1 MTKVPQEKRV
11 ATVEELQHR
20 VTELERDRDHLLAVI
35 DIMEAV
41 SGSLHFVDILQS
53 ITRKLGDLYGLDRC
67 SIFLAERHGKAARLV
82 ASYEDPAIR
91 NYLVDLER
99 YPELKRTLRSGEV
112 VFIPDAASDPSL
124 KHIWGALS
132 KRGAKS
138 ITVIPIVWRGAVIGA
153 MFLRTFR
160 DGRSFSEQ
168 DLKFCKV
175 ICNLTARAL
184 RNAYRYE
191 QMEHRQVAISER
203 ARRANRERVALLEFL
218 RRLVMSFSSRDG
230 QWSEGLLSAS
240 GGEELDRLTE
250 VAMTVIQEEGKGR

>member
-1 MTKVPQEKRV
+1 MAKASKKQATTKEQLEK
-11 ATVEELQHR
+11 Q
-20 VTELERDRDHLLAVI
+20 VTELERDRDHLLAVV
-35 DIMEAV
+35 DILEDI

-67 SIFLAERHGKAARLV
+67 SIFLAERRGKAARLV

-112 VFIPDAASDPSL
+112 VFIPDAASDPTL
-124 KHIWGALS
+124 KHIKGALS
-132 KRGAKS
+132 KRGAKA
-138 ITVIPIVWRGAVIGA
+138 ITVVPISWRGAVIGA

-160 DGRSFSEQ
+160 DGPSFSDE
-168 DLKFCKV
+168 DLQFCKV
-175 ICNLTARAL
+175 VANLTARAL

-191 QMEHRQVAISER
+191 LLEHRQAATSAR
-203 ARRANRERVALLEFL
+203 ARRADRERVALVAFL
-218 RRLVMSFSSRDG
+218 RRLVGAFSSRDG
-230 QWSEGLLSAS
+230 PWTEGLLSAS
-240 GGEELDRLTE
+240 AGDELDRLTD